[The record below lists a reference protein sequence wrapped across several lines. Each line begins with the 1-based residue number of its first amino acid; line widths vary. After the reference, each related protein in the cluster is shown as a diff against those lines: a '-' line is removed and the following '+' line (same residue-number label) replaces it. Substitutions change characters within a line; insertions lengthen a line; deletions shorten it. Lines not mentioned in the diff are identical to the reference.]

1 MEKIYHPQRYI
12 FADFY
17 FVYYNYGMKKLIV
30 LSGKQYSGKDTV
42 AKLLLEEFKSFK
54 RIGIGDAIKIMY
66 GKKNNL
72 TYEEIEADKSK
83 YRTGLIELGYWGRKQ
98 DPDFWLNEIINM
110 KEDTIVPDLRL
121 EHELDIFKAN
131 NAYMIRVEAA
141 LEARRTRGIITN
153 ENYLTEIALD
163 NYTGW
168 NYKIDNS
175 SDLPALRTNLKP
187 LVEDIK
193 EYFASFN

>member
-1 MEKIYHPQRYI
+1 
-12 FADFY
+12 
-17 FVYYNYGMKKLIV
+17 MKRLIV
-30 LSGKQYSGKDTV
+30 ISGKQYSGKDTV
-42 AKLLLEEFKSFK
+42 AKLLMEELKTFK
-54 RIGIGDAIKIMY
+54 RVGIGDAIKIMY
-66 GKKNNL
+66 GRQNGL
-72 TYEEIEADKSK
+72 TYEEIDGNKGK
-83 YRTGLIELGYWGRKQ
+83 YRTALIELGDWGRRQ
-98 DPDFWLNEIINM
+98 DPDFWLNEILKM
-110 KEDTIVPDLRL
+110 DGDVIVPDLRL
-121 EHELDIFKAN
+121 EHELDVFKAN

-153 ENYLTEIALD
+153 ENDLTEIALD

>member
-1 MEKIYHPQRYI
+1 M
-12 FADFY
+12 
-17 FVYYNYGMKKLIV
+17 YYNTGMKKLIV

-66 GKKNNL
+66 GKKNGL

-83 YRTGLIELGYWGRKQ
+83 YRTGLIELGDWGRQQ
-98 DPDFWLNEIINM
+98 DPDFWLNEILNM

-131 NAYMIRVEAA
+131 NAYMIRVEAS
-141 LEARRTRGIITN
+141 LDARRARGIITN
-153 ENYLTEIALD
+153 EDDLTEIALD
-163 NYTGW
+163 GYTGW

-175 SDLPALRTNLKP
+175 SDLPTLRTNLKP
-187 LVEDIK
+187 LIEDIK
-193 EYFASFN
+193 EYFA

>member
-1 MEKIYHPQRYI
+1 M
-12 FADFY
+12 
-17 FVYYNYGMKKLIV
+17 YYNTGMKKLIV

-66 GKKNNL
+66 GRKNNL
-72 TYEEIEADKSK
+72 TYEEIEADKSR
-83 YRTGLIELGYWGRKQ
+83 YRTGLIELGDWGRKQ

-121 EHELDIFKAN
+121 EHELDIFKSN

-141 LEARRTRGIITN
+141 LEARCARGIITN
-153 ENYLTEIALD
+153 ENDLTEIALD
-163 NYTGW
+163 EYSGW

-175 SDLPALRTNLKP
+175 FDFEILKENVKP
-187 LVEDIK
+187 LIEDIK
-193 EYFASFN
+193 EYFKILQ

>member
-1 MEKIYHPQRYI
+1 
-12 FADFY
+12 
-17 FVYYNYGMKKLIV
+17 MKRLIV

-54 RIGIGDAIKIMY
+54 RVGIGDAIKIMY
-66 GKKNNL
+66 GKQNGL

-83 YRTGLIELGYWGRKQ
+83 YRTGLIELGDWGRKQ
-98 DPDFWLNEIINM
+98 NPDYWLNVILNM

-131 NAYMIRVEAA
+131 NAYMIRVEAS
-141 LEARRTRGIITN
+141 LDARKARGIITN
-153 ENYLTEIALD
+153 ENDLTEVALD

-175 SDLPALRTNLKP
+175 LDFATLQQSTKP
-187 LVEDIK
+187 LVADIK
-193 EYFASFN
+193 KYFKI